1 MREGTALN
9 VNNLIRLQGTLKVV
23 RKGASD
29 EMEGYWKTL
38 EKTAMEWLIEAGER
52 IKGSFSA
59 SLQIEAKSH
68 KNDLVTNIDKEVER
82 FLLGKIESKY
92 PGHLILGEEG
102 TGHDLSDFKRGIV
115 WIVDP
120 IDGTLNFIHQNRDF
134 AISIGVFEDGKGK
147 AGFIYDVMRNEMY
160 HAIAGEG
167 AFMNGEKLENLKSA
181 RLEESIIGLNA
192 FWISKE
198 GLPQNSGLLEV
209 ARRSRGTR
217 SYGSAA
223 IEIANVAAG
232 RLDAYLS
239 FNLAPW
245 DVAGGSVIVRELGGI
260 ITDIEGNEL
269 PTFKKSTFLAAK
281 PEIHGEIVRQLKE
294 P

>member
-1 MREGTALN
+1 
-9 VNNLIRLQGTLKVV
+9 
-23 RKGASD
+23 
-29 EMEGYWKTL
+29 MEKYWKEL
-38 EKTAMEWLIEAGER
+38 EKNAMGWLIEAGER

-68 KNDLVTNIDKEVER
+68 KNDLVTNIDKEVES
-82 FLLGKIESKY
+82 FLLGKIENKY

-102 TGHDLSDFKRGIV
+102 TGHDISDFKKGIV

-147 AGFIYDVMRNEMY
+147 VGLIYDVVRNELY
-160 HAIAGEG
+160 HAVAGEG
-167 AFMNGEKLENLKSA
+167 AFMNGEKLEALKSA
-181 RLEESIIGLNA
+181 RLGESIIGLNA
-192 FWISKE
+192 FWISNE
-198 GLPQNSGLLEV
+198 GLPQSSGLLEV
-209 ARRSRGTR
+209 ARRARGTR

-269 PTFKKSTFLAAK
+269 PAFKKSTFLAAK
-281 PEIHGEIVRQLKE
+281 PEIHGEIVSQLKE